1 MTYLCIEI
9 MYVMNSIKKM
19 KTTFTFVAMVIFC
32 LLLVSAARICIPG
45 NNYAVSSRPVEIE
58 VFTQSKD
65 CPKTEND
72 RFGESPGKMVPESFQ
87 DDPLTFEL
95 WMTEL
100 DQWNL
105 KNN

>member
-32 LLLVSAARICIPG
+32 LLLVSATRICNPVK
-45 NNYAVSSRPVEIE
+45 NYAVSSRPVEIE
-58 VFTQSKD
+58 VFAQSKD
-65 CPKTEND
+65 RPETKND

-87 DDPLTFEL
+87 EETLKFEP